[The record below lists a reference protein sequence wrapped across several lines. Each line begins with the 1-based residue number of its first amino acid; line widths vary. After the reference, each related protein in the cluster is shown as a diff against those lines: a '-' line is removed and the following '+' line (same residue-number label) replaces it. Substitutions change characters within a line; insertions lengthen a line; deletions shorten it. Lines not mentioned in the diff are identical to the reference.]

1 MYDYENERRERY
13 EREEA
18 EKKARAAKI
27 RRIVGWS
34 IGGLFVL
41 ILLFSSMYYIS
52 PGYRGVLVTLGKV
65 DQQSHINGIGFKVP
79 FVSKMYKM
87 DVRTQKMSQK
97 TATYTSDIQTAEIE
111 YTFTYDLIPDNVHTL
126 YETVGKDYESKK
138 IIPVL
143 NDVLKDVIGKWQAQE
158 LVSNRDKARVEA
170 LAGLQDKLDNR
181 FFQNITIQFIN
192 IDYSDNFEGAIEDK
206 VIAEQKAQEAVNN
219 TNRIK
224 EEANQKV
231 ITAKAEAEAME
242 IKAQALAKNKGL
254 VEYEAVQKWNGQLP
268 QYMLG
273 ESVPFI
279 NLK

>member
-111 YTFTYDLIPDNVHTL
+111 YTFTYDLTPDNVHVL

-138 IIPVL
+138 VVPVL

-170 LAGLQDKLDNR
+170 LAGLQDKLDSR
-181 FFQNITIQFIN
+181 FFQNITLQFIN

-268 QYMLG
+268 QYMMG
-273 ESVPFI
+273 DAVPFI
-279 NLK
+279 NFK

>member
-268 QYMLG
+268 QYMMG
-273 ESVPFI
+273 DAVPFI
-279 NLK
+279 NFK